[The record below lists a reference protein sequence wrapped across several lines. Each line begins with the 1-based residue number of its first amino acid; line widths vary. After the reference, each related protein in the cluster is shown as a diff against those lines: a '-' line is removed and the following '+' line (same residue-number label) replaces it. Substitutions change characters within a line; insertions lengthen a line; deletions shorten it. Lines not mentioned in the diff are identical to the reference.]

1 MSGVR
6 RSSRV
11 RTKSS
16 KDVEEIEAGAD
27 VDINGIE
34 SDSSSSS
41 SSEEEGKNDDDYEEP
56 SSKKRRKNNNAQ
68 NPKSRKRVKSRGSGI
83 TPSSRSSTAS
93 KQDQEAYL
101 ETVKDF
107 QPTELFQMLAT
118 SEDLSV
124 DELLRDSLESYSQDR
139 DRFLQEFINLLLCC
153 CGTIPRLEMHDV
165 HSNESSNET
174 VGELQLL
181 FQRQKVHEFH
191 LLISKDSKKKSKYPP
206 LYGNFVEFMFRL
218 MDVANDLQ
226 LLYVESNE
234 DNSEIG
240 TGSLVIDLLT
250 WLSPLSVCKIR
261 SFRYIATLTLYL
273 FQDFLTDH
281 VVDLDK
287 NYLSKLS
294 KQLSVENKKKR
305 PNAKTV
311 EKLESTLAEVQSSKM
326 VTQGIIDN
334 IIKLCFVHRFKDV
347 DESIR
352 CESMSHLASWIKN
365 FPEYFLKVTF
375 LKYFGWLLSDSS
387 VTVRL
392 QVLKILPQL
401 ISQHNNRAVD
411 NSAVRQFF
419 ERFKDRILEI
429 ALKDCSLEVR
439 LSSVQVLVDVAS
451 LGYLED
457 TEILSISSLIF
468 EDNEIKVSSHGKNS
482 RYLASVAKFFACIT
496 EEKFKEFTNNRSLP
510 KELFDVKASSVVR
523 IGIFMN
529 LLNESLTEYLQKVP
543 QIDSEKKIHILF
555 QAAEF
560 LYPYFGSLI
569 KDICKILTFE
579 GDFTHESLEAPSHA
593 GDNNEEN
600 NDQNNNS
607 NLLLPI
613 DSNNIILYLT
623 TLHGL
628 VNGGIQTKGQP
639 KFKVAEAVLPH
650 LNQLIKRLPIELS
663 NVLSSILGIFNL
675 FAFED
680 WIHTG
685 YEKDIRKILE
695 KIIKT
700 FQESTLTSRTQDIK
714 YKSFAETVS
723 QIRKLG
729 FNELDELWL
738 NHISHLKIHLGKFLT
753 EKLNP
758 DIPDMECDESMNT
771 LYGVFLNK
779 LVLLGKVYPIE
790 FEENLMSSFIDRF
803 VQRLPQIAVHCELG
817 TIQEI
822 HSRLLGILTTW
833 QLQKWI
839 DILEK
844 SSENDVP
851 SPIPEISLKAVSSI
865 LNSFNSIFDALSSD
879 TNDNNGTLE
888 DFLLK
893 WSTSNTFI
901 DIVISLKV
909 FELGIAESEKAWKYA
924 LREYFGSFITTSA
937 NNVLLQ
943 VFLYLESLFSN
954 ESSEQLDRNPQEDV
968 NLNDIKYDGFDD
980 GCEKELLL
988 FTVKLKGLMKL
999 GLLDNNLFFRINL
1012 NKEKLGPLY
1021 AKVIEDTIFEQDKK
1035 HKVPQVPHTDH
1046 QKAVKDNFNLDEL
1059 EPIDEQSQ
1067 EDDEP
1072 ARIEMLRNDPIDD
1085 SEI

>member
-1 MSGVR
+1 MSEIR
-6 RSSRV
+6 RSSRI

-16 KDVEEIEAGAD
+16 EDVQEVEADAD
-27 VDINGIE
+27 LDVSGIE
-34 SDSSSSS
+34 SDSSS
-41 SSEEEGKNDDDYEEP
+41 EEGGNDDDDYEEP
-56 SSKKRRKNNNAQ
+56 SSKKRRKTSNSQ
-68 NPKSRKRVKSRGSGI
+68 SGKGRKRVKSSGNG
-83 TPSSRSSTAS
+83 TTSGSRSSTAS
-93 KQDQEAYL
+93 KQDQETYL
-101 ETVKDF
+101 ETIKDF
-107 QPTELFQMLAT
+107 QPTELFQVLAT
-118 SEDLSV
+118 SEDLSI

-153 CGTIPRLEMHDV
+153 CGAIARLEVHDV

-206 LYGNFVEFMFRL
+206 LYANFVEFMFRL

-226 LLYVESNE
+226 LLYVESDE
-234 DNSEIG
+234 DESEIG
-240 TGSLVIDLLT
+240 TGPLIIDLLT

-261 SFRYIATLTLYL
+261 SLRYIATLTLYL

-305 PNAKTV
+305 PNGKTV
-311 EKLESTLAEVQSSKM
+311 EKLESTIAEIQSSKM

-347 DESIR
+347 DETIR
-352 CESMSHLASWIKN
+352 CESMVHLASWTKS

-401 ISQHNNRAVD
+401 ISQHHNRAVD

-419 ERFKDRILEI
+419 ERFKERILEI
-429 ALKDCSLEVR
+429 ALKDSNLEVR
-439 LSSVQVLVDVAS
+439 LSAVQVLVEVAS

-468 EDNEIKVSSHGKNS
+468 EDNEIKVSSLGKNS

-496 EEKFKEFTNNRSLP
+496 EEKFQEFTNNRVLP
-510 KELFDVKASSVVR
+510 KELFDVKGSSAVR

-543 QIDSEKKIHILF
+543 QIGSEKRIHILF

-569 KDICKILTFE
+569 KDICKVLTFE
-579 GDFTHESLEAPSHA
+579 GEFTHESLETPTYT
-593 GDNNEEN
+593 GDNNNEEN
-600 NDQNNNS
+600 NDENNRS
-607 NLLLPI
+607 NLLLPT
-613 DSNNIILYLT
+613 DSNNIILYVT

-628 VNGGIQTKGQP
+628 AYGGTHMRGQP

-650 LNQLIKRLPIELS
+650 LDQLIKRLPIESS
-663 NVLSSILGIFNL
+663 NVLASILGVFNL

-695 KIIKT
+695 KIIKA
-700 FQESTLTSRTQDIK
+700 FNESTLTSGAQDLK
-714 YKSFAETVS
+714 YKSFSETVS
-723 QIRKLG
+723 QVRKLG

-738 NHISHLKIHLGKFLT
+738 NHISQLKIHLGKFLE
-753 EKLNP
+753 EKLHP
-758 DIPDMECDESMNT
+758 DVQDTENDENMNT

-779 LVLLGKVYPIE
+779 LALLGKVYPIE
-790 FEENLMSSFIDRF
+790 FQENLLSLFLNRF
-803 VQRLPQIAVHCELG
+803 VQRLPQIGVHCQLE

-822 HSRLLGILTTW
+822 HLKLLALLTTW
-833 QLQKWI
+833 QLQKWV

-844 SSENDVP
+844 SSENDSP
-851 SPIPEISLKAVSSI
+851 SPVSEFSLRTVSSI
-865 LNSFNSIFDALSSD
+865 VKSFKVIFDALSSD
-879 TNDNNGTLE
+879 TNDNDGTLG

-893 WSTSNTFI
+893 WSTSNSFI
-901 DIVISLKV
+901 DIIISLKV
-909 FELGIAESEKAWKYA
+909 FELGVAESEKSWRHA
-924 LREYFGSFITTSA
+924 LRENFVPYVTDSA
-937 NNVLLQ
+937 NQVLLK
-943 VFLYLESLFSN
+943 VFLYLESLFAN
-954 ESSEQLDRNPQEDV
+954 ESSEHLDRNPQEDV
-968 NLNDIKYDGFDD
+968 NLNDIKYDGFGD

-988 FTVKLKGLMKL
+988 FTIKLKGLMKL
-999 GLLDNNLFFRINL
+999 GLLDEALFSRIAL

-1021 AKVIEDTIFEQDKK
+1021 AKVIEDTIFDQDKK
-1035 HKVPQVPHTDH
+1035 GRVPPAHH
-1046 QKAVKDNFNLDEL
+1046 QKSAINHYNAEEL

-1067 EDDEP
+1067 EDEP
-1072 ARIEMLRNDPIDD
+1072 AEIEMLRNDPIDD